1 MPQDGQEMG
10 GKGRE
15 GDGEP
20 AKFGAGATPRGTAQQ
35 REGSRSGD
43 ARVGTGDTE
52 LRTTS
57 TAVTVAEAKR
67 WMRALKKSGQ
77 EKPAQDRTLSGGVPT
92 RWAEDGNEDGGGTQ
106 SQ

>member
-1 MPQDGQEMG
+1 MPQGGQ

-20 AKFGAGATPRGTAQQ
+20 AKFSARATPRGTAQQ
-35 REGSRSGD
+35 REGSRSED

-52 LRTTS
+52 LRTTL

-67 WMRALKKSGQ
+67 WMRALKKRGQ
-77 EKPAQDRTLSGGVPT
+77 EKPAQGRILSGGVPM
-92 RWAEDGNEDGGGTQ
+92 RWAEDGKEDGGGTQ